1 MEPLLTLVIAVG
13 GIATGIG
20 AIWAAMVARR
30 QAQITERT
38 LAEQNERSRLNLEVD
53 LLSKLADRFESP
65 HFVSRR
71 RAAAKYLIDNAF
83 VEDDIVEVPHLNTGL
98 NTAAYDVLNFFEGVG
113 YLQRLGALQAESVWQ
128 QLGLFVQAY
137 WLVCKPT
144 VEKLREEWGNPAVY
158 EEFERLNRVV
168 TDLDREQ
175 GIAANTQ
182 EWLHRLMT
190 DEAVRGEEPPP
201 TTE

>member
-53 LLSKLADRFESP
+53 LLIKLADRFESP

-83 VEDDIVEVPHLNTGL
+83 VD
-98 NTAAYDVLNFFEGVG
+98 
-113 YLQRLGALQAESVWQ
+113 ESRKF
-128 QLGLFVQAY
+128 G
-137 WLVCKPT
+137 
-144 VEKLREEWGNPAVY
+144 R
-158 EEFERLNRVV
+158 
-168 TDLDREQ
+168 
-175 GIAANTQ
+175 
-182 EWLHRLMT
+182 
-190 DEAVRGEEPPP
+190 RGSRTTRPP
-201 TTE
+201 THSS